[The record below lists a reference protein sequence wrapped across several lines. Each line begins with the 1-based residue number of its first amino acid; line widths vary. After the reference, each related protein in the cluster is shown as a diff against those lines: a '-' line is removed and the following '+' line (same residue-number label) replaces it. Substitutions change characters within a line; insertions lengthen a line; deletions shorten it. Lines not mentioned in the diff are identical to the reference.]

1 MVTVHLE
8 VQALPW
14 EGEDNGK
21 VSRGSHKA
29 QESFLVP
36 LGERCSSEKGK
47 GKSAQV
53 RRGSQPS
60 NTCRTLRQRRAAK
73 PGGLR
78 ARGVSD
84 STEARLCDHRT
95 FAPVGVPPCNRKC
108 PLTGEVGR

>member
-1 MVTVHLE
+1 MVRVHLE

-47 GKSAQV
+47 GKSARSEGAHGPQIHAEPLG
-53 RRGSQPS
+53 REGQQSQ
-60 NTCRTLRQRRAAK
+60 AA
-73 PGGLR
+73 
-78 ARGVSD
+78 
-84 STEARLCDHRT
+84 
-95 FAPVGVPPCNRKC
+95 
-108 PLTGEVGR
+108 